1 MLSLPIRR
9 ALISVSDK
17 AGLVELGQN
26 LEIRGIEILS
36 TGGSAATLRQAGV
49 VVTEVS
55 DHTGSPEIMGGR
67 IKTLH
72 PKIHGGLLGREGN
85 KDDERQMDEQGI
97 ELIGLL
103 IVNLYPFEETIASG
117 ADNETCIEN
126 IDIGGPALI
135 RAASKNHH
143 HVTVITGPE
152 DYQRLLN
159 ELEANNGGT
168 SLEFRKLLAAKA
180 YRLTSTYD
188 AAIAEWFAKLTKD
201 KYPERMV
208 LAGSLKQVLR
218 YGENPHQNA
227 AFYVNSENRR
237 GVATAQQ
244 LQGKELSYNNLND
257 TDTAFELVSEFA
269 QTACAIIKHANP
281 CGVAIASVPK
291 DAYLKAL
298 SCDTES
304 AFGGIIAFNR
314 PLDVDAAKEIIKLFA
329 EVVIAPE
336 IEPGAREVFSAK
348 KNIRVL
354 ETGGLPDINSC
365 GLSFKTIAGGF
376 LAQSRDTATSGNEVR
391 VVTERAPTKQ
401 ELADLDFAFIVCKH
415 AKSNAIVYVKDRVT
429 VGVGVGQM
437 SRVNSARIASWKALD
452 ASKAAGE
459 LTSRTEGA
467 VVASDAF
474 FPFSDGLLSAAEAGV
489 TAVIQPGG
497 SIRDAEVIA
506 AADENGLAMV
516 FTGIRHFRH

>member
-17 AGLVELGQN
+17 SGLVELGQN

-97 ELIGLL
+97 QLIDLL

-143 HVTVITGPE
+143 RVTVITGPE
-152 DYQRLLN
+152 DYQRLLT

-180 YRLTSTYD
+180 YRLTSAYD

-218 YGENPHQNA
+218 YGENPHQGA
-227 AFYVNSENRR
+227 SLYASIPHSTGIV
-237 GVATAQQ
+237 GATQ
-244 LQGKELSYNNLND
+244 LHGKDLSFNNLLD
-257 TDTAFELVSEFA
+257 ADAAWQAASDFPQET
-269 QTACAIIKHANP
+269 
-281 CGVAIASVPK
+281 VAIVKHTNTCGIAAHP
-291 DAYLKAL
+291 DLAEAYRRAHAG
-298 SCDTES
+298 DPIS
-304 AFGGIIAFNR
+304 AYGGIVAFNR
-314 PLDVDAAKEIIKLFA
+314 TVTAPAAEAMRGVFY
-329 EVVIAPE
+329 EVVIAPDFDDNALL
-336 IEPGAREVFSAK
+336 ILQKR
-348 KNIRVL
+348 R
-354 ETGGLPDINSC
+354 GLRILKMGD
-365 GLSFKTIAGGF
+365 G
-376 LAQSRDTATSGNEVR
+376 SRDHRHNRSFRPVSGGILLQDTDRLIEESSSWS
-391 VVTERAPTKQ
+391 VVTSKQPTPQ
-401 ELADLDFAFIVCKH
+401 QFDDLAFAWRVAKH
-415 AKSNAIVYVKDRVT
+415 IKSNAIVLVKE
-429 VGVGVGQM
+429 
-437 SRVNSARIASWKALD
+437 KALIGMG
-452 ASKAAGE
+452 AGQPNR
-459 LTSRTEGA
+459 LTSVHLALKTAGDRAKGC
-467 VVASDAF
+467 VLASDAF
-474 FPFSDGLLSAAEAGV
+474 FPFADGVELAVAGGIE
-489 TAVIQPGG
+489 AVIQPGG
-497 SIRDAEVIA
+497 SIRDSEVVSA
-506 AADENGLAMV
+506 ANSAGISMV
-516 FTGIRHFRH
+516 TTGVRHFLH